1 MTQSNYVHTCQQV
14 KHPQK
19 ILSSHSGVCKWKK
32 FRTVTPRLP
41 FLQLATTPRER
52 EGKKGDVRWIASEAR
67 EEEGVEDGRVDI
79 RPIL

>member
-1 MTQSNYVHTCQQV
+1 MTQLNYVHTCQQV

-19 ILSSHSGVCKWKK
+19 FLSSHSGIFKWKK
-32 FRTVTPRLP
+32 FRTVTPRLL
-41 FLQLATTPRER
+41 FLQLATTPWER